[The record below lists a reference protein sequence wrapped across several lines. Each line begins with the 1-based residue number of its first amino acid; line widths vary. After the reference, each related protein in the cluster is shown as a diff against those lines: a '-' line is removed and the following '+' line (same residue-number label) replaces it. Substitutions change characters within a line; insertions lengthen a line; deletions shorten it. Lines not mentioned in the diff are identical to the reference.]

1 MFKLKQV
8 FEYNI
13 QTKNLIEVKTKLFL
27 DQSFVPIIFFAQN
40 KGLQIEIP
48 SCIDGWDASFLMR
61 KLEKE
66 GSHLGKPAEEL
77 IIFLYSRLK
86 KTQPVYLE
94 HINTFKC

>member
-13 QTKNLIEVKTKLFL
+13 ETKSLIEVKTKLFL
-27 DQSFVPIIFFAQN
+27 DQSFVPIILFAES

-48 SCIDGWDASFLMR
+48 SWIDGWDASFLMK

-66 GSHLGKPAEEL
+66 GSYLGRSAEEL

-86 KTQPVYLE
+86 KTQPIYLE
-94 HINTFKC
+94 HLNTFKC